1 MALQEFFNTSTR
13 QLILPKI
20 SFNGFRIF
28 FSYLTQENP
37 DHIVAFLQLSLFMR
51 NNMASMT
58 FYLRIKNT
66 YYNGHT
72 ESW

>member
-1 MALQEFFNTSTR
+1 MALQEFFNTRTR
-13 QLILPKI
+13 QLILPKFR
-20 SFNGFRIF
+20 SMVSGFF

-51 NNMASMT
+51 NNMASMI

>member
-1 MALQEFFNTSTR
+1 MALQEFLTQGPDN
-13 QLILPKI
+13 LICPKFR
-20 SFNGFRIF
+20 SMVSGFF